1 MDYKFLIEATANRER
16 VREVKFVF
24 FWKSKIL
31 IAQKLVS

>member
-24 FWKSKIL
+24 LEIKDSHSSK
-31 IAQKLVS
+31 VS